1 MQSCGRAFLL
11 TAALH
16 GVRDRPGEDVCQ
28 QVPRQE
34 RNDQDWMDLS
44 KSLLIVSAC
53 MVGIPCGNPAYVF
66 SVPFCTSSTARGP
79 EVA

>member
-1 MQSCGRAFLL
+1 MPAG
-11 TAALH
+11 H
-16 GVRDRPGEDVCQ
+16 GVELADRAEA
-28 QVPRQE
+28 E
-34 RNDQDWMDLS
+34 RNVQDWINVS

-53 MVGIPCGNPAYVF
+53 MVGIPCGKPAYIF